1 MSDRPTTRTSGRLAL
16 ILATSGILA
25 CALEAPVP
33 SFGGSEFGP
42 CTSDATAET
51 DTVVISGGLFTPRC
65 ISVPAGTSVRIVNED
80 PLTYVFIDTPSKS
93 GPNLQVP
100 GRGSA
105 TTEPISRSMFY
116 ESFQLPG
123 TYLSITPR

>member
-1 MSDRPTTRTSGRLAL
+1 MSNRANLRLTGRLAL
-16 ILATSGILA
+16 VLAAAGILA

-51 DTVVISGGLFTPRC
+51 GTVVVSGGLFTPRC

-80 PLTYVFIDTPSKS
+80 PLTYVFLDTLSRN
-93 GPNLQVP
+93 GPALEVP
-100 GRGSA
+100 GRGNA
-105 TTEPISRSMFY
+105 TTEPLTESTFY

-123 TYLSITPR
+123 TYLSVTPR